1 MDARA
6 PSILL
11 RAAPA
16 AARRFFSLLRPAWL
30 AAALWAVPPSA
41 ALAQDEAMEE
51 EEARMSVALDSPA
64 SREIELQ
71 RSDAADRIVY
81 ELTIDIPGR
90 KIPLEARIPLEAGQ
104 TNASL
109 ALSVR
114 EREGRHDSSLSL
126 ADGAEPPSLP
136 LGLLSGTAVTLHLVR
151 ADASA
156 AATYAL
162 VPANAADVAF
172 SLTNAAAPF
181 SLPGETIAFAE
192 GETTAAFNVRA
203 NRSRAEKLDL
213 RIVRDDDPADRLR
226 LVLPVVRDPIA
237 SFENNFYVCFL
248 KKIPFG
254 TREVRETA
262 PDGTVTVRTEQV
274 YKGRWHYITNGLR
287 NTLTVALCAV
297 VLGAILGFL
306 TAIVRYTHDKH
317 GHFTVLNAVA
327 KTYITVIRGT
337 PMTVQLLIAYFIIFS
352 SINNK
357 ILVAI
362 LAFGFNS
369 GAYVAEII
377 RAGIV
382 SIDVGQMEAARS
394 LGLSYAQGMRRVVLP
409 QAVRNIL
416 PALGNEFI
424 VMLKDT
430 SIASFIGLDDLAR
443 GGSIIRS
450 QTYQAYIPFLA
461 VAAIY
466 LVLVMIFSKLLARL
480 ERHLQRSN
488 R

>member
-1 MDARA
+1 MDARGLFS
-6 PSILL
+6 PF
-11 RAAPA
+11 RAAVSA
-16 AARRFFSLLRPAWL
+16 AARGVFPRGVWL
-30 AAALWAVPPSA
+30 AAALPLFAAAPAV
-41 ALAQDEAMEE
+41 LAQ
-51 EEARMSVALDSPA
+51 EEAGEVDPARVFVSIDSPA
-64 SREIELQ
+64 FREFDLSRT
-71 RSDAADRIVY
+71 DAADRIVY
-81 ELTIDIPGR
+81 EVSLDIPGR
-90 KIPLEARIPLEAGQ
+90 KIPLTARIPLEAGQ
-104 TNASL
+104 TNATL
-109 ALSVR
+109 ALSVQ
-114 EREGRHDSSLSL
+114 EREGRHSSSLSL
-126 ADGAEPPSLP
+126 AGGAEPPSLP
-136 LGLLSGTAVTLHLVR
+136 LGLLSGSGVTIGLVR

-156 AATYAL
+156 AATYSL
-162 VPANAADVAF
+162 VPANAADAVF

-181 SLPGETIAFAE
+181 SLSGASVVFAE
-192 GETTAAFNVRA
+192 GETTAAFTVRA
-203 NRSRAEKLDL
+203 NRSRAETFDL
-213 RIVRDDDPADRLR
+213 RIVRDGDPADRFR
-226 LVLPVVRDPIA
+226 LVLPVVRDPMA
-237 SFENNFYVCFL
+237 SFENNFYVCFI

-254 TREVRETA
+254 TREVA
-262 PDGTVTVRTEQV
+262 LPDGTVVREQV

-297 VLGAILGFL
+297 LLGAVLGFL

-317 GHFTVLNAVA
+317 GHFALLDAVC
-327 KTYITVIRGT
+327 KVYITVIRGT

-352 SINNK
+352 NLNNK
-357 ILVAI
+357 VLVAI

-382 SIDVGQMEAARS
+382 SIDAGQMEAARS
-394 LGLSYAQGMRRVVLP
+394 LGLSYSQGMRRVILP
-409 QAVRNIL
+409 QAIRNIL

-480 ERHLQRSN
+480 ERRLHRSSA